1 MSSRQAKPIKAKRVG
16 TARRPQPKP
25 LLGREAKIL
34 LLIGLPIV
42 LLFAVLAVR
51 NAGGD
56 EAPAVSAE
64 QQRLLVREDSPA
76 LGPADAPVTIV
87 EFLDPECESCRAAAP
102 IVKRL
107 LGEYD
112 GRVRLVVRYFPL
124 HNNSVLAATATEA
137 AGEQGKYWEMQELL
151 FTNQPQWGEKSTP
164 QTALFI
170 EYARGLGLNV
180 EQFTAVLQGTKY
192 AAKIERDRQDARTL
206 GARGTPTF
214 FINGRAVDDISYAGL
229 KRAIDE
235 ALER

>member
-1 MSSRQAKPIKAKRVG
+1 MSRRQAKPIKAKRVG
-16 TARRPQPKP
+16 SPQRPQP

-34 LLIGLPIV
+34 LLIGLPIL
-42 LLFAVLAVR
+42 LLFVVLAAR
-51 NAGGD
+51 TAGGD
-56 EAPAVSAE
+56 EAPALSTE
-64 QQRLLVREDSPA
+64 QQRLLIREDSPVRGA
-76 LGPADAPVTIV
+76 AGAAVTIV

-102 IVKRL
+102 VVKRL

-151 FTNQPQWGEKSTP
+151 FANQPQWGEQSTP
-164 QTALFI
+164 QSALFI
-170 EYARGLGLNV
+170 EYARSLGLDV

-192 AAKIERDRQDARTL
+192 AAKIERDRQDARAL

-214 FINGRAVDDISYAGL
+214 FVNGRQVQDISYASL
-229 KRAIDE
+229 KGAIDE